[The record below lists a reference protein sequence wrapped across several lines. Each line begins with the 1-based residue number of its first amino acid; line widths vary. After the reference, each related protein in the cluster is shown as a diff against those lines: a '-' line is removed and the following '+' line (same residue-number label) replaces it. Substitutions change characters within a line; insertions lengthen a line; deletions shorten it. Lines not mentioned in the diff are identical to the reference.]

1 MIKDKSLIVRLDIVH
16 ALSRIGGAK
25 AVEILVKMR
34 SDNNENIRSAVVNAL
49 YKLYKT

>member
-34 SDNNENIRSAVVNAL
+34 SDNNENSGYGYHMQKIH
-49 YKLYKT
+49 